1 MKLFNIIL
9 GFTILTTIVSCSKA
23 SHEPDNSFCGTSS
36 VPGSIWLKDSL
47 IGNWTI
53 YNIVY
58 SKGNGEIHLVDTTF
72 NLTAPITLNANGT
85 GTLYSSSISWK
96 FAIISGFYPKLT
108 ITNIDTLY
116 PFKVN
121 FIHNDTADTY
131 ILPIPTPPLDR
142 FCSTFEQNISGQWEK
157 TSIFFRRR

>member
-1 MKLFNIIL
+1 MRLFNIIL
-9 GFTILTTIVSCSKA
+9 GFTILTTIISCSKG
-23 SHEPDNSFCGTSS
+23 SSEPDNSFCGTGSGS
-36 VPGSIWLKDSL
+36 GSIWIKDSL

-58 SKGNGEIHLVDTTF
+58 SKGNGEIHLVDTAY
-72 NLTAPITLNANGT
+72 NLTAPLTLNSNGT

-96 FAIISGFYPKLT
+96 FAISQGIYPKLT

-121 FIHNDTADTY
+121 FIHDNFADTY
-131 ILPIPTPPLDR
+131 ILPIPIPPLDNFR
-142 FCSTFEQNISGQWEK
+142 TTAGQDINGQWEK
-157 TSIFFRRR
+157 TSIYFRR